1 MEPIAFKNK
10 VAIVTGA
17 GEGIGRE
24 YALDLAKRGAFVVV
38 NDIGRGPD
46 QDRTA
51 DRVADEIKRAGGQ
64 AVASFDSVVT
74 MTGGQHI
81 VDTAM
86 GHFGK
91 VDILINNAG
100 ILRDR
105 TFMKMT
111 EQEWDD
117 VIAVHLKGAFCVTQP
132 AVKIMKENGYG
143 RIVFTASSSG
153 MYGNFGQSNYGAAK
167 MGVIG
172 IMNTLKLETARYNIK
187 INTVAPNAS
196 TGMTQGVFPDEVAK
210 RIKPQFNTPIVTF
223 LCSEEN
229 RESGM
234 IFTMSAGWFAR
245 SAMVSGKGYCIGDT
259 KRPIKA
265 EEIRDKFD
273 QVKSLEAARPY
284 EHCGQIYS
292 LGRPLTGR

>member
-1 MEPIAFKNK
+1 VGSINFKNR
-10 VAIVTGA
+10 VAIITGA

-24 YALDLAKRGAFVVV
+24 YALDLAKRGAAVVV
-38 NDIGRGPD
+38 NDIG
-46 QDRTA
+46 QDSDLVQTA
-51 DRVADEIKRAGGQ
+51 DKVVYEIKSAGGQ
-64 AVASFDSVVT
+64 AVASFESVAT
-74 MTGGQHI
+74 MEGGQNI
-81 VDTAM
+81 INMAM
-86 GHFGK
+86 DHFGK

-117 VIAVHLKGAFCVTQP
+117 VISVHLKGAFCVTQP
-132 AVKIMKENGYG
+132 AVRIMKENNYG

-172 IMNTLKLETARYNIK
+172 IMNTLKLETAKLNIK
-187 INTVAPNAS
+187 INTVAPNAA

-210 RIKPQFNTPIVTF
+210 RIKPEFNTPMVTY
-223 LCSEEN
+223 LSSEEN
-229 RESGM
+229 QESGM

-245 SAMVSGKGYCIGDT
+245 SAMVSGKGSCIGDT
-259 KRPIKA
+259 KRPIRA

-273 QVKSLEAARPY
+273 QVKNLENALPY
-284 EHCGQIYS
+284 DHCGEIYS

>member
-1 MEPIAFKNK
+1 MKSIVFDNK

-24 YALDLAKRGAFVVV
+24 YALDLAKRGAAVVV
-38 NDIGRGPD
+38 NDIGHRPD
-46 QDRTA
+46 QARTA
-51 DRVADEIKRAGGQ
+51 DRVVGEIKKAGGQ
-64 AVASFDSVVT
+64 AVASFDTVAT
-74 MTGGQHI
+74 MEGGRNI
-81 VDTAM
+81 VAAAM
-86 GHFGK
+86 DHFGK

-105 TFMKMT
+105 SFMKMT

-132 AVKIMKENGYG
+132 AVKMMKENNYG

-167 MGVIG
+167 MGIIG
-172 IMNTLKLETARYNIK
+172 IMNTLKLETAKYDIK
-187 INTVAPNAS
+187 INTVAPNAA

-259 KRPIKA
+259 KRSIKA

-273 QVKSLEAARPY
+273 QIKSLENALPY
-284 EHCGQIYS
+284 EHCGEIYS

>member
-1 MEPIAFKNK
+1 MESVTFKNR

-17 GEGIGRE
+17 GEGIGRQ
-24 YALDLAKRGAFVVV
+24 YALDLAKRGAKVVV
-38 NDIGRGPD
+38 NDIGSHPEHG
-46 QDRTA
+46 RTA
-51 DRVADEIKRAGGQ
+51 DMVVDEITKAGGKAVPNYDSVSTMEGGQ
-64 AVASFDSVVT
+64 A
-74 MTGGQHI
+74 I
-81 VDTAM
+81 VSTAM
-86 GHFGK
+86 EHFGK
-91 VDILINNAG
+91 VDVLINNAG

-111 EQEWDD
+111 EQEWDQ

-132 AVKIMKENGYG
+132 AVKVMKENRYG

-172 IMNTLKLETARYNIK
+172 IMNTLKLETSRYNIK

-196 TGMTQGVFPDEVAK
+196 TGMTKGVFPDDVAK
-210 RIKPQFNTPIVTF
+210 RIKPEFNTPIVTY

-229 RESGM
+229 SESGM

-245 SAMVSGKGYCIGDT
+245 STMVSGKGLCIGDT
-259 KRPIKA
+259 KRPIHA
-265 EEIRDKFD
+265 EEIRDNFEKI
-273 QVKSLEAARPY
+273 KSLENALPY
-284 EHCGQIYS
+284 EHCGEIYS
-292 LGRPLTGR
+292 LGSPLTGR

>member
-1 MEPIAFKNK
+1 VESIVFENK

-17 GEGIGRE
+17 GEGIGKE
-24 YALDLAKRGAFVVV
+24 YALDLAKRGARVVV
-38 NDIGRGPD
+38 NDIGQGPD
-46 QDRTA
+46 QSRTA
-51 DRVADEIKRAGGQ
+51 DIVVDEIKKSGGK
-64 AVASFDSVVT
+64 AVASFDTVAT
-74 MTGGQHI
+74 MAGGRNI

-86 GHFGK
+86 EHFGK

-105 TFMKMT
+105 SFMKMT

-132 AVKIMKENGYG
+132 AVKIMKENNYG

-172 IMNTLKLETARYNIK
+172 IMNTLKLETAKYNIK
-187 INTVAPNAS
+187 INTVAPNAA
-196 TGMTQGVFPDEVAK
+196 TGMTKGVFPDEVSK
-210 RIKPQFNTPIVTF
+210 RIKPEFNTPIVTF

-245 SAMVSGKGYCIGDT
+245 SAMVSGKGMCIGDT
-259 KRPIKA
+259 KRPILA

-273 QVKSLEAARPY
+273 QVKSLEAALPY
-284 EHCGQIYS
+284 EHCGLIYS

>member
-1 MEPIAFKNK
+1 MGSINFKNR
-10 VAIVTGA
+10 VAIITGA

-24 YALDLAKRGAFVVV
+24 YALDLAKRGAAVVV
-38 NDIGRGPD
+38 NDIG
-46 QDRTA
+46 QDSDLVQTA
-51 DRVADEIKRAGGQ
+51 DKVVYEIKSAGGQ
-64 AVASFDSVVT
+64 AVASFESVAT
-74 MTGGQHI
+74 MEGGQNI
-81 VDTAM
+81 INMAM
-86 GHFGK
+86 DHFGK

-117 VIAVHLKGAFCVTQP
+117 VISVHLKGAFCVTQP
-132 AVKIMKENGYG
+132 AVRIMKENNYG

-172 IMNTLKLETARYNIK
+172 IMNTLKLETAKLNIK
-187 INTVAPNAS
+187 INTVAPNAA

-210 RIKPQFNTPIVTF
+210 RIKPEFNTPMVTY
-223 LCSEEN
+223 LSSEEN
-229 RESGM
+229 QESGM

-245 SAMVSGKGYCIGDT
+245 SVMVSGKGICIGDT
-259 KRPIKA
+259 KRPIRA

-273 QVKSLEAARPY
+273 QVKNLENALPY
-284 EHCGQIYS
+284 DHCGEIYS

>member
-1 MEPIAFKNK
+1 MKSITFRNR

-17 GEGIGRE
+17 GEGIGRQ
-24 YALDLAKRGAFVVV
+24 YALDLAKRGAKVVV
-38 NDIGRGPD
+38 NDIGLGED
-46 QDRTA
+46 QSRTA
-51 DRVADEIKRAGGQ
+51 NRVVDEIKKVGGK
-64 AVASFDSVVT
+64 AVASFESVAT
-74 MTGGQHI
+74 MKGGKNI
-81 VDTAM
+81 IAAAM
-86 GHFGK
+86 DNFGR

-111 EQEWDD
+111 EEQWDE
-117 VIAVHLKGAFCVTQP
+117 VIAVHLKGAFCMTQP
-132 AVKIMKENGYG
+132 AVKIMKENRYG

-196 TGMTQGVFPDEVAK
+196 TGMTQGVFTDEVAK
-210 RIKPQFNTPIVTF
+210 RIKPEFNTPIVTY

-229 RESGM
+229 QESGM

-245 SAMVSGKGYCIGDT
+245 SAMVSGKGSCIGDT
-259 KRPIKA
+259 KRLIKA
-265 EEIRDKFD
+265 EEIRDQFD
-273 QVKSLEAARPY
+273 QIKSLDNALPY

>member
-1 MEPIAFKNK
+1 MGSINFKNR
-10 VAIVTGA
+10 VAIITGA

-24 YALDLAKRGAFVVV
+24 YALDLAKRGAAVVV
-38 NDIGRGPD
+38 NDIG
-46 QDRTA
+46 QDSDLVQTA
-51 DRVADEIKRAGGQ
+51 DKVVYEIKSAGGQ
-64 AVASFDSVVT
+64 AVASFESVAT
-74 MTGGQHI
+74 MEGGQNI
-81 VDTAM
+81 INMAM
-86 GHFGK
+86 DHFGK

-117 VIAVHLKGAFCVTQP
+117 VISVHLKGAFCVTQP
-132 AVKIMKENGYG
+132 AVRIMKENNYG

-172 IMNTLKLETARYNIK
+172 IMNTLKLETAKLNIK
-187 INTVAPNAS
+187 INTVAPNAA

-210 RIKPQFNTPIVTF
+210 RIKPEFNTPMVTY
-223 LCSEEN
+223 LSSEEN
-229 RESGM
+229 QESGM

-245 SAMVSGKGYCIGDT
+245 SAMVSGKGSCIGDT
-259 KRPIKA
+259 KRPIRA

-273 QVKSLEAARPY
+273 QVKNLENALPY
-284 EHCGQIYS
+284 DHCGEIYS

>member
-1 MEPIAFKNK
+1 MA
-10 VAIVTGA
+10 
-17 GEGIGRE
+17 
-24 YALDLAKRGAFVVV
+24 
-38 NDIGRGPD
+38 
-46 QDRTA
+46 
-51 DRVADEIKRAGGQ
+51 
-64 AVASFDSVVT
+64 
-74 MTGGQHI
+74 GGQHI
-81 VDTAM
+81 VDAAM
-86 GHFGK
+86 DHFGR

-117 VIAVHLKGAFCVTQP
+117 VVRVHLKGAFCVTQP
-132 AVKIMKENGYG
+132 AVKIMKENAYG

-172 IMNTLKLETARYNIK
+172 IMNTLKLETSRYNIK
-187 INTVAPNAS
+187 INTVAPNAD
-196 TGMTQGVFPDEVAK
+196 TGMTRGVFPDGVAR
-210 RIKPQFNTPIVTF
+210 RIKPEFNTPLVTW

-229 RESGM
+229 RDSGM

-245 SAMVSGKGYCIGDT
+245 SAMVSGKGVCIGDT
-259 KRPIKA
+259 RRKITA
-265 EEIRDKFD
+265 EEIRDRLE
-273 QVKSLEAARPY
+273 QVKSLENALPY
-284 EHCGQIYS
+284 EECSQIYS